1 MDGAQLDALLT
12 GNTVYIDVPAGGPM
26 GDGGEMPLYYG
37 TDGAV
42 HARLPTGNPMVGV
55 YAIDGTSYCV
65 DWDPAPKGSCTSI
78 VRGGEGGMTLVDPA
92 KDEARGTVTRI
103 VPGDV
108 ESLGS

>member
-1 MDGAQLDALLT
+1 
-12 GNTVYIDVPAGGPM
+12 M

-37 TDGAV
+37 ADGAV

-55 YAIDGTSYCV
+55 YAMDGTSYCV
-65 DWDPAPKGSCTSI
+65 DWDPAPTGSCTSI
-78 VRGGEGGMTLVDPA
+78 VRGEEGGMTLVDPA
-92 KDEARGTVTRI
+92 QDEARGTVTRI